1 MEEQN
6 MSMSR
11 RTFVNAL
18 GTVALGTVT
27 GTAISPARAADF
39 NWKFGHGF
47 PPSHPL
53 HVRALQ
59 AAARIKAETKG
70 RVDISVFPNSQLG
83 GDNDLLSQ
91 VHSGGIEMF
100 STGGVIMS
108 TLVPGAALSGIG
120 FAFSD
125 YGTVWRAMDGKLGEF
140 VRNAFQKA
148 DLHALERIWD
158 NGFRETTT
166 STRAIVTPADLA
178 NLKLRVPVSPLY
190 ISLFKALGAAPT
202 SINLAEVYTALQTGV
217 VEGQENPLIVT
228 DTAKFYEVQKYC
240 SLTNHIWDGCWIV
253 VNGDAWQS
261 LPPDLSAI
269 VSRSFNEAAAQQRA
283 DIATLNDALR
293 DGLIKKGLKVNQ
305 TDPAPF
311 RDMLKKAGF
320 YNDWKSK
327 FGSQA
332 WAVLEAS
339 VGRLT

>member
-1 MEEQN
+1 

-11 RTFVNAL
+11 RTFINSAGALAL
-18 GTVALGTVT
+18 GSVM
-27 GTAISPARAADF
+27 SPVRAADF
-39 NWKFGHGF
+39 GWKFGHGF

-53 HVRALQ
+53 HLRAVE
-59 AAARIKAETKG
+59 AAARIKQETKG

-120 FAFSD
+120 FAFPD
-125 YGTVWRAMDGKLGEF
+125 YKTVWPAMDGKLGAF

-148 DLHALERIWD
+148 NLHALDLIWD
-158 NGFRETTT
+158 NGFRQTTT
-166 STRAIVTPADLA
+166 STRAIGSPADLR
-178 NLKLRVPVSPLY
+178 NMKLRVPVSPLY
-190 ISLFKALGAAPT
+190 VSLFKALGAAPT

-253 VNGDAWQS
+253 VNGDAWDS
-261 LPPDLSAI
+261 LPADLRTI
-269 VSRSFNEAAAQQRA
+269 VSRGFNQAAVQQRA
-283 DIATLNDALR
+283 DIARLNDGLR
-293 DGLIKKGLKVNQ
+293 SGLQAKGLKVNAS
-305 TDPAPF
+305 DAAPF
-311 RDMLKKAGF
+311 RDALKKAGF
-320 YNDWKSK
+320 YADWKAK
-327 FGSQA
+327 FGPEA
-332 WAVLEAS
+332 WSVLEAS
-339 VGRLT
+339 VGTLT